1 MKQQALIVLCVLAMF
16 GCVVD
21 KSAVSISGKKKTTT
35 TASQIN
41 SASVSSVQIINNQLV
56 ITGTGLTVVS
66 NIKVNGHSLD
76 KNFNIESQSATQIIA
91 NSLSAFSF
99 DVSKVFNLI
108 LSDAYAS
115 ATFPI
120 DFSLCNSTLNGKSFN
135 CAITPTDKD
144 VLSYDAVSGMW
155 KPRAAT
161 GTNYLGAFNA
171 SANPPAPTP
180 VPFPAS
186 GSYYIVSADGMI
198 GATSF
203 VVGDWLISNGTAWQ
217 KIGNST
223 LVTSVFS
230 RTGNIVAQEGDY
242 NLDQLT
248 DVDLSVAPVSGKIL
262 KFNGT
267 HWVAADDLSGG
278 GAGSV
283 VTSSIADSAVTDAK
297 IVSIAGSKITGTIN
311 SSQILDGTIVNTD
324 INAAAAI
331 DYSKLNIPA
340 AAIPYAKLNVANGDI
355 TYAKL
360 SIANGD
366 IPAAKIS
373 GLPASTAVLTTSITN
388 GDTTHAPDAD
398 AVFDALGLK
407 LNLTGGTLSVGTING
422 VPTPLNLDDVVN
434 KQYADTNDALKV
446 AKAGDTMSGVLTLDN
461 DLKIKG
467 ATFYVTVK
475 GSAST
480 AANYNFTL
488 PINGGTN
495 GYVLATNGSG
505 VTSWIAATDSSV
517 QAFAKAVLPT
527 CGAGEVLKS
536 NGTAFSCV
544 TDSAGGGA
552 FSGTASRAIATSG
565 AGALEVSAT
574 TAAELGFVSG
584 VTSAIQTQ
592 INAKEPAITATTLAA
607 DYYAG
612 DKTFRTLNTAAVAEL
627 TNLYFTDTRARS
639 AVLATTIVNADA
651 LHAPDGNA
659 VYDALLTKLNLIG
672 GGTISLGTINGVPTP
687 VNGDDVANKSY
698 VDTTISD
705 SSGVGGLLPASSIV
719 AMAACP
725 AAWTDIGATAAAG
738 PSQAYCNGASCR
750 VCQSPAATSLI
761 PASSIMLMDTCPYTW
776 TSLGAAAGSPSVV
789 IAGINYVSCQSPAT
803 STRIPQNAKILMKS
817 CPTSWN
823 DIGTGSG
830 PGSASCTGTVC
841 HACEAPGNN
850 SLIRS
855 LTANSGGTVNYG
867 GNISITAGAGG
878 TTSGDAGDVNI
889 NSGTTTGSGAVGK
902 ILMNSANAG
911 RVGIG
916 TTTPTSKLH
925 VNTTTDDY
933 LTFETIG
940 VDSNPTNYVVK
951 YVVKPFDS
959 FENVNGYD
967 VTRYGLEFKMD
978 SVDAGLNPLTGMYS
992 FDGNVGIGTKPG
1004 VALLTVNAFNPAVP
1018 IAPSGSIVHI
1028 VGSDGSSTAMTIDT
1042 FGNTPK
1048 LIFRR
1053 SAGQASAPTAVT
1065 NNTILGTIIA
1075 HGYGSSG
1082 YGFSGST
1089 GIDFFAAE
1097 TWTDTANGSKI
1108 NFSTTPIGSNVR
1120 TNQMTILDNGNVGI
1134 GLAVPNYKLDVVGGV
1149 NASGGFTSV
1158 SDRRLKKNIFT
1169 IDNALEKILGLR
1181 GVEFDWKSNDEH
1193 EIGLIAQEVEAIEP
1207 TFVKTGANGFKA
1219 VKYSNIVALLIEAM
1233 KKEHK
1238 QVQKNLSMMKTMQST
1253 LEEHGRKIASLEEEN
1268 IHLKKENADIKIRLN
1283 RLEKAILQMK
1293 H

>member
-1 MKQQALIVLCVLAMF
+1 MKQKIFIILSFLFLL

-21 KSAVSISGKKKTTT
+21 KSGVSISLKRKSTTT
-35 TASQIN
+35 GIS
-41 SASVSSVQIINNQLV
+41 SASISSIQIINNQLI
-56 ITGTGLTVVS
+56 ITGTGLTAVTDVKIDG
-66 NIKVNGHSLD
+66 NSLNKD
-76 KNFNIESQSATQIIA
+76 FNIESKSATQIIA

-108 LSDAYAS
+108 LSDANAS

-120 DFSLCNSTLNGKSFN
+120 DFSICNSTLNGKSFN
-135 CAITPTDKD
+135 CSITAMDKD
-144 VLSYDAVSGMW
+144 VLSYDAVSGTW

-180 VPFPAS
+180 SPFPAS

-242 NLDQLT
+242 DLDKLT
-248 DVDLSVAPVSGKIL
+248 DVDLSVAPVSGKVL

-267 HWVAADDLSGG
+267 HWVAADDVSGG

-283 VTSSIADSAVTDAK
+283 VTASIADNAVTDAK
-297 IVSIAGSKITGTIN
+297 IVTVAASKITGTIN
-311 SSQILDGTIVNTD
+311 STQILDGTIVNAD

-340 AAIPYAKLNVANGDI
+340 AAIPYAKLN
-355 TYAKL
+355 
-360 SIANGD
+360 IANGD

-373 GLPASTAVLTTSITN
+373 GLPASTAVLTTSIAN

-398 AVFDALGLK
+398 SVFDALGLK
-407 LNLTGGTLSVGTING
+407 LNLTGGTLSIGTIRG

-434 KQYADTNDALKV
+434 KQYTDTNDDLKV

-461 DLKIKG
+461 DLKVKG
-467 ATFYVTVK
+467 ASYYVTIK

-488 PINGGTN
+488 PINAGTS
-495 GYVLATNGSG
+495 GYVLTTNGG
-505 VTSWIAATDSSV
+505 GLTSWAALTDASV
-517 QAFAKAVLPT
+517 QAFAKAALPT
-527 CGAGEVLKS
+527 CAAGEVLKS
-536 NGTAFSCV
+536 NGTTLSCV

-565 AGALEVSAT
+565 AGALEVSST
-574 TAAELGFVSG
+574 TAAELGYVSG

-592 INAKEPAITATTLAA
+592 LNAKEPAITATTLAT

-627 TNLYFTDTRARS
+627 TNLYFTDTRART
-639 AVLATTIVNADA
+639 AVLATTITDSDA

-672 GGTISLGTINGVPTP
+672 GGTISLGTINGIPTP

-698 VDTTISD
+698 VDSMISD
-705 SSGVGGLLPASSIV
+705 STVFGSLLPASSIV
-719 AMAACP
+719 AMSSCP
-725 AAWTDIGATAAAG
+725 AGWTDTGATAAAG
-738 PSQAYCNGASCR
+738 PGMAYCNGASCR
-750 VCQSPAATSLI
+750 VCQSPATTSLI
-761 PASSIMLMDTCPYTW
+761 PASSIMLMDSCPYTW
-776 TSLGAAAGSPSVV
+776 TSLGAAIGSASVT
-789 IAGINYVSCQSPAT
+789 IAGLNYVSCQSPAT
-803 STRIPQNAKILMKS
+803 ATRIPQNTKILMKS
-817 CPTSWN
+817 CPSLWN
-823 DIGTGSG
+823 DIGIGGG
-830 PGSASCTGTVC
+830 PGSATCTGTAC
-841 HACEAPGNN
+841 HSCEAPGNN
-850 SLIRS
+850 SLIRTLVAS
-855 LTANSGGTVNYG
+855 SGGVTNAG
-867 GNISITAGAGG
+867 GGIYIQAGAGG
-878 TTSGDAGDVNI
+878 TTSGDAGDVSI
-889 NSGTTTGSGAVGK
+889 NSGITTGSGAVGK
-902 ILMNSANAG
+902 VLINPGNAG
-911 RVGIG
+911 RLGIG
-916 TTTPTSKLH
+916 TPTPTSKAH
-925 VNTTTDDY
+925 INTTTDDY

-940 VDSNPTNYVVK
+940 VDANPNNYAVK

-959 FENVNGYD
+959 MDIVNGVD
-967 VTRYGLEFKMD
+967 ITRFGLQFKMD
-978 SVDAGLNPLTGMYS
+978 TVDGSLNPLIGMYS
-992 FDGNVGIGTKPG
+992 FDGNVGIGAKPG
-1004 VALLTVNAFNPAVP
+1004 IALLTVNAFNPVVP
-1018 IAPSGSIVHI
+1018 VAPYDSIVHV

-1048 LIFRR
+1048 LIFRT

-1065 NNTILGTIIA
+1065 NNTVLGTIIA
-1075 HGYGSSG
+1075 HGYGATD
-1082 YGFSGST
+1082 YGLSGST
-1089 GIDFFAAE
+1089 GIDFLAAE
-1097 TWTDTANGSKI
+1097 TWTDVANGSKI
-1108 NFSTTPIGSNVR
+1108 NFSTTEIGTNAR
-1120 TNQMTILDNGNVGI
+1120 TNRMTILDNGNVGI

-1149 NASGGFTSV
+1149 NASSGYTSV

-1238 QVQKNLSMMKTMQST
+1238 QVQKNLSMMKTMQTT
-1253 LEEHGRKIASLEEEN
+1253 LEEHSRKIASLEEEN
-1268 IHLKKENADIKIRLN
+1268 IQLKKENADIKVRLN